1 MNTLSI
7 RVDDTISQKFQ
18 AASEQEKLR
27 WEDAFNLWWRVY
39 FADDPKQK
47 LDLVVDY
54 FRQKAKERGLTQQK
68 LNEIL
73 EDETG
78 RA

>member
-1 MNTLSI
+1 MSTLAI
-7 RVDDTISQKFQ
+7 RVDDSISQKFQ
-18 AASEQEKLR
+18 AASEQERLR
-27 WEDAFNLWWRVY
+27 WEDAFNLWWSVY
-39 FADDPKQK
+39 FADNPKQK

-54 FRQKAKERGLTQQK
+54 FRAKAKERGLTQAQ

-73 EDETG
+73 KDETG